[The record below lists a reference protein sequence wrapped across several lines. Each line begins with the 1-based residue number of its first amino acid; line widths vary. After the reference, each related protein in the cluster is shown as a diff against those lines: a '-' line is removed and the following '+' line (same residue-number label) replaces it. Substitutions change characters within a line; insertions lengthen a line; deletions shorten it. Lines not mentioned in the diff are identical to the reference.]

1 MKIGDLIID
10 RATQRVGIIVDVYE
24 SIIQSHYKVLSSSGS
39 IEWFPTDYMSGSCEV
54 VNEGR

>member
-1 MKIGDLIID
+1 VKIGDLIID
-10 RATQRVGIIVDVYE
+10 RATQRVGIVVDIYE
-24 SIIQSHYKVLSSSGS
+24 SIVQNHYKVLSSNGA